1 MGKRT
6 TTSSSTNRTVERD
19 GPTTRRTTTTVTT
32 KLREGGTGLPAARQ
46 KEPSVK
52 PKRRP

>member
-19 GPTTRRTTTTVTT
+19 GATTRRTTVTVST
-32 KLREGGTGLPAARQ
+32 KQRDGLVATRQ
-46 KEPSVK
+46 KEPPLK
-52 PKRRP
+52 AKRRP